1 MVIVAATGT
10 YCNWEREILYAT
22 FRKVLGDDRFTLK
35 QIGDAED
42 LKSWLT
48 RSAKKG
54 GHDRRSPV
62 VLASAPEYC
71 PIHLSEVKRMLY
83 EHSELAYLPAFCAA
97 DPKPWSV
104 NSPSLTV
111 PPGIDDVVRKEG
123 PSLLSRLRSKLSTR
137 SSKGEHSAK
146 PSENSSLAT
155 ASDHVLSSIRR
166 GVKRVRFLDSLLS
179 ADSSRRGDAKAGQAE
194 LGGIEL
200 SAAQQTGTTAPTPLT
215 RALSS
220 DSGET
225 TALPAPKHSAPSA
238 AAPPAGNAASL
249 PLGWRTSLPLGWR
262 TATSPEG
269 LPYFYHKD
277 SGETSWS
284 WPS

>member
-111 PPGIDDVVRKEG
+111 PPGIDDREEG
-123 PSLLSRLRSKLSTR
+123 PSLLSRLRFKLSTR

-146 PSENSSLAT
+146 PSENTSPVT
-155 ASDHVLSSIRR
+155 ASDQVLSSIRR
-166 GVKRVRFLDSLLS
+166 GVKRVLFLDNPLS
-179 ADSSRRGDAKAGQAE
+179 ADSSRRGDAKAGQVE

-200 SAAQQTGTTAPTPLT
+200 SAAKQTGTTAPTPLT
-215 RALSS
+215 SALSS

-225 TALPAPKHSAPSA
+225 MALPAPKHSAPSA
-238 AAPPAGNAASL
+238 AAPPAGNAA
-249 PLGWRTSLPLGWR
+249 PLPLGWR

-269 LPYFYHKD
+269 VPYFYHKD
-277 SGETSWS
+277 SGETAWS